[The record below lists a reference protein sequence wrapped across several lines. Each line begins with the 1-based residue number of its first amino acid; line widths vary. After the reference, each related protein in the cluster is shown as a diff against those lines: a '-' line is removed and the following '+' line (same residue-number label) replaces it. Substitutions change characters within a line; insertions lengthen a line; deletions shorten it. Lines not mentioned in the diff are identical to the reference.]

1 MFLGAKTSKQQTTA
15 HTTTKTQTTTTD
27 NEQNGGAAP
36 AVLLQ
41 SDSDV
46 TSGSSSFRVS
56 TLVRQRMPFDVVRTE
71 VWSDR
76 VQTAGGAVASFSQTF
91 PAGTRTGLIEL
102 TPAFWRHESYGITY
116 PHAHMP
122 TFYLSF
128 FQKITNARH
137 HYRRVGVDIRTRNRH
152 AHCKMH

>member
-15 HTTTKTQTTTTD
+15 HATTKTQTTTTD
-27 NEQNGGAAP
+27 NEQNGGAAA

-46 TSGSSSFRVS
+46 TSGSSSFRVP
-56 TLVRQRMPFDVVRTE
+56 TLIGLRQRMPFGVVRAE

-102 TPAFWRHESYGITY
+102 TPAF
-116 PHAHMP
+116 
-122 TFYLSF
+122 
-128 FQKITNARH
+128 
-137 HYRRVGVDIRTRNRH
+137 
-152 AHCKMH
+152 

>member
-102 TPAFWRHESYGITY
+102 TPAF
-116 PHAHMP
+116 
-122 TFYLSF
+122 
-128 FQKITNARH
+128 
-137 HYRRVGVDIRTRNRH
+137 
-152 AHCKMH
+152 